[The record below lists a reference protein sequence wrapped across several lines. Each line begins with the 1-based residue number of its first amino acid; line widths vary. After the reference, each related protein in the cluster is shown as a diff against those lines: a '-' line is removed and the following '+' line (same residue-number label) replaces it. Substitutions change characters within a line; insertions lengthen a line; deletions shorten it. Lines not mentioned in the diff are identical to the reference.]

1 MKIEQVTPAIGAEIS
16 DISLNNLSEK
26 DFDAIY
32 EALIEHKVI
41 FFRDQDLTP
50 EAHLNFAKSFGEP
63 EPPHPIYPSI
73 EGYENITLLK
83 SGAGS
88 KPDANDWHKDMTFK
102 ANPPFTSILHAVQVP
117 AVGGDTMW
125 SNTNTAYKALPKMWQ
140 DYLADKEAIH
150 DIGTFRNDL
159 YLKGGI
165 EAVNNG
171 LKNTGSAVHKIVS
184 THPVTGLKYLNINQ
198 SFTRHIMGEVQ
209 GESDRIL
216 QFLYQ
221 HMAKPEFQ
229 VRLRWRNNTV
239 AMWDNRITHHY
250 AICDYLPNVRH
261 MQRVTVLN
269 DKRKP
274 TGAADEA

>member
-1 MKIEQVTPAIGAEIS
+1 MKIEKITPAIGAEIS
-16 DISLNNLSEK
+16 GISLNNLSAQEC
-26 DFDAIY
+26 DDIY
-32 EALIEHKVI
+32 AALIEHKVI

-50 EAHLNFAKSFGEP
+50 QAHIDFAKSFGEP
-63 EPPHPIYPSI
+63 EPPHPIYPSVA
-73 EGYENITLLK
+73 GYDNTVLLK
-83 SGAGS
+83 TGPDS

-102 ANPPFTSILHAVQVP
+102 ANPPFTSILHAVNVP
-117 AVGGDTMW
+117 DVGGDTLW
-125 SNTNTAYKALPKMWQ
+125 ANTNTAYNALPKMWQ

-159 YLKGGI
+159 YAKGGI

-171 LKNTGSAVHKIVS
+171 LKNTGSAVHKIVG

-216 QFLYQ
+216 QFLYL

-250 AICDYLPNVRH
+250 AISDYLPKIRH

-269 DKRKP
+269 DKREP
-274 TGAADEA
+274 

>member
-1 MKIEQVTPAIGAEIS
+1 MPMEIKQVTPAIGAEIS
-16 DISLNNLSEK
+16 GICLNNPSPKELDE
-26 DFDAIY
+26 IY
-32 EALIEHKVI
+32 GALIEHKVI

-50 EAHLNFAKSFGEP
+50 EAHLTFAKSFGQP

-73 EGYENITLLK
+73 EGYENIVLLK

-102 ANPPFTSILHAVQVP
+102 ANPPFTSILHAIEVP
-117 AVGGDTMW
+117 DVGGDTLW
-125 SNTNTAYKALPKMWQ
+125 SNTNAAYAALPTMWKK
-140 DYLADKEAIH
+140 YLAGMDAMH

-159 YLKGGI
+159 YHQGGI

-171 LKNTGSAVHKIVS
+171 LKSAGSAVHEIVG

-198 SFTRHIMGEVQ
+198 SFTRHIMGKIQ
-209 GESDRIL
+209 GESDQIL
-216 QFLYQ
+216 QYLYL

-229 VRLRWRNNTV
+229 VRLRWHNNTV

-250 AICDYLPNVRH
+250 AICDYLPKVRH

-269 DKRKP
+269 DKREP
-274 TGAADEA
+274 

>member
-16 DISLNNLSEK
+16 DIDLNHLSSKEL
-26 DFDAIY
+26 DDIY
-32 EALIEHKVI
+32 GALIEHKVI

-50 EAHLNFAKSFGEP
+50 EAHLAFAKSFGEP

-73 EGYENITLLK
+73 EGYENIVLLK

-88 KPDANDWHKDMTFK
+88 KPDTNDWHKDMTFK
-102 ANPPFTSILHAVQVP
+102 ANPPFTSILHAIQVP
-117 AVGGDTMW
+117 DVGGDTMW
-125 SNTNTAYKALPKMWQ
+125 SNTNAAYAALPLMWQ
-140 DYLADKEAIH
+140 NYLADMEAIH

-159 YLKGGI
+159 YFKGGI
-165 EAVNNG
+165 EAVNDG
-171 LKNTGSAVHKIVS
+171 LKSTGSAVHKIVD
-184 THPVTGLKYLNINQ
+184 THPVSGLKYLNVNQ
-198 SFTRHIMGEVQ
+198 SFTRHIIGEIQ

-216 QFLYQ
+216 QYLYQ

-250 AICDYLPNVRH
+250 AICDYLPKVRH
-261 MQRVTVLN
+261 MQRVTVLH
-269 DKRKP
+269 DKREP
-274 TGAADEA
+274 